1 MNKEFLRECVSN
13 TVSFVYYR
21 KGNLW
26 YKCKNGFLFP
36 VPINDTGDATF
47 SSEDKGLLFMRWI
60 KQHIPLALGEGKG
73 PLQAIDD

>member
-1 MNKEFLRECVSN
+1 MSKEFLKECVTG
-13 TVSFVYYR
+13 TVSFAYYR

-36 VPINDTGDATF
+36 VPIEDTGDATF

-60 KQHIPLALGEGKG
+60 KQHNLLLIAEGKE
-73 PLQAIDD
+73 PLQTEDD